1 MPCNNRSRDGCQRSG
16 NGLATPLT
24 EDEIRLTLPAAAEF
38 ARLAR
43 LTVAGLATRIGF
55 SYDEVEDLRIAVGE
69 ACSLL
74 VTPERGGDPLELV
87 FRVRPSRLDINVSGP
102 IDPRLAAEDGLSRQ
116 ILEAVVDEFELDQ
129 DGVRLVKMRR

>member
-1 MPCNNRSRDGCQRSG
+1 M
-16 NGLATPLT
+16 TMT
-24 EDEIRLTLPAAAEF
+24 EDEIRLAVPAAPTF

-74 VTPERGGDPLELV
+74 VGTEGMAGSIELV
-87 FRVRPSRLDINVSGP
+87 FKVRPASLDITVTGDHAN
-102 IDPRLAAEDGLSRQ
+102 DPRETADAGLSRQ
-116 ILEAVVDEFELDQ
+116 ILEAVVDSFDLHP
-129 DGVRLVKMRR
+129 DGVHLSKRRAPEPT

>member
-1 MPCNNRSRDGCQRSG
+1 M
-16 NGLATPLT
+16 GLATPLT

-74 VTPERGGDPLELV
+74 VTNERTGSALELV
-87 FRVRPSRLDINVSGP
+87 FLIQPSRLEIDVSGP
-102 IDPRLAAEDGLSRQ
+102 VDPRASAEDGLSKQ
-116 ILEAVVDEFELDQ
+116 ILEAVVDEFELGPA
-129 DGVRLVKMRR
+129 GVRLVKHRS

>member
-1 MPCNNRSRDGCQRSG
+1 MPV
-16 NGLATPLT
+16 T
-24 EDEIRLTLPAAAEF
+24 EDEIRLVVPAAPEF

-74 VTPERGGDPLELV
+74 VGGTNELGSIDLVFKVRPGSLDITVSGEHSGDP
-87 FRVRPSRLDINVSGP
+87 RQTAD
-102 IDPRLAAEDGLSRQ
+102 AGLSRQ
-116 ILEAVVDEFELDQ
+116 ILEAVVDSFDLHPT
-129 DGVRLVKMRR
+129 GVHLSKRRATSEQ

>member
-1 MPCNNRSRDGCQRSG
+1 MSGRATIGRDHCQRSG

-38 ARLAR
+38 AQLAR

-74 VTPERGGDPLELV
+74 VTVDRGRSTLELV
-87 FRVRPSRLDINVSGP
+87 FRVHPSRLDIDVTGP
-102 IDPRLAAEDGLSRQ
+102 LDPRVAAEEGLSRQ

-129 DGVRLVKMRR
+129 DRVRLTKLR